1 MKVFFVLLTLL
12 FLGVFSYFGPHEFER
27 FETNRAISASG
38 GFAPGAADGVETVNK
53 RLGSYRVRVKYE
65 VGGKA
70 YWFTTTRTDEAGVR
84 QYLAMPLDVL
94 YDTKNPSTATLRR
107 YYDLR
112 RKDETLFQVLL
123 VPAVLAI
130 GAALPLAAL
139 VAIPIAWI
147 RRRRK

>member
-1 MKVFFVLLTLL
+1 MKVFFALMALT
-12 FLGVFSYFGPHEFER
+12 FLGIFSYFGLEEFER

-53 RLGSYRVRVKYE
+53 RFGSYKVKVKYE

-70 YWFTTTRTDEAGVR
+70 YRFATTSTDEAGVR

-112 RKDETLFQVLL
+112 REDETLFQVLV

-130 GAALPLAAL
+130 GAALPVAAL
-139 VAIPIAWI
+139 VALLTALI